1 MKTTDIYGLPYI
13 EADDLVSGAP
23 AQFKTMAEGIETALA
38 EVDSRNTPAGVK
50 PVIATT
56 LEALAAQTGVTGQ
69 TGYVT
74 ADTTTANNGPY
85 YWTGGAWLPYATG
98 AMLDS
103 LRNQLTQG
111 YLSARFKWQNTGSFV
126 PDMYGGGMEIIV
138 DQGNRLLHVNLS
150 GFRSTVNVDSYG
162 VFQYS
167 SGVKPSKNIDLSCIF
182 SLPSGSYG
190 KQATW
195 TTAGVINVIGGLS
208 SGDRC
213 IHTPRTLPIPDGV
226 MFA

>member
-1 MKTTDIYGLPYI
+1 MSATTPIYGLSYPTGSDTV
-13 EADDLVSGAP
+13 ATAP
-23 AQFKTMAEGIETALA
+23 AQFKSLADTVESALA
-38 EVDSRNTPAGVK
+38 EVDARATPEGSTPVVRQTLAQLATVK
-50 PVIATT
+50 
-56 LEALAAQTGVTGQ
+56 GVTGQ

-74 ADTTTANNGPY
+74 ADTTTTNNGPY
-85 YWTGGAWLPYATG
+85 MWTGAAWEALAT
-98 AMLDS
+98 LN
-103 LRNQLTQG
+103 RITQG
-111 YLSARFKWQNTGSFV
+111 YLSAKFKWQNTGSFV
-126 PDMYGGGMEIIV
+126 PDGYGGGMEIIV

-150 GFRSTVNVDSYG
+150 GFRSAVNVGTYG

-167 SGVKPSKNIDLSCIF
+167 SGVKPSKNIDLSCLF
-182 SLPSGSYG
+182 SLPSGAYG

-195 TTAGVINVIGGLS
+195 TTSGVINVVGGLS